1 MITSSGQE
9 RPTPDDDAV
18 SRSAPGLAP
27 GALPRLRNVL
37 VCADFSHASQLAVE
51 RAIEFCRTAHAH
63 LNILHV
69 FEYGPAQQA
78 ADAETEKLCQ
88 QALKEAREKMNGLLD
103 GVQAKGFS
111 VELLI
116 RHGLPA
122 PVIAALVSELNIDV
136 VFLGTNGF
144 RRLERLVFGST
155 AEAVLRSAP
164 CPVVTVG
171 PQSEIT
177 RHAGNGDGPV
187 VFATDF
193 HEPATAAIA
202 CAAAMAKLHQRPLH
216 CLHILPLRM
225 ETENSRHIVPNIMT
239 EALRR
244 LAKDECG
251 MEPLCKVAYGSE
263 ISHAIVDYA
272 KKEGAEMIV
281 LGVRRASA
289 LAAHLPP
296 QIAYR
301 IIVTAPC
308 PVLTMSY
315 EWTHQPLK
323 AVAGF

>member
-1 MITSSGQE
+1 
-9 RPTPDDDAV
+9 
-18 SRSAPGLAP
+18 LA
-27 GALPRLRNVL
+27 L
-37 VCADFSHASQLAVE
+37 E

-69 FEYGPAQQA
+69 FEYGSANRS
-78 ADAETEKLCQ
+78 ADVHTEQLCQ
-88 QALKEAREKMNGLLD
+88 QALTEARDRLDKLLD
-103 GVQAKGFS
+103 GKHTQDLPVN
-111 VELLI
+111 LLM

-122 PVIAALVSELNIDV
+122 LVVATLIPELDIDL

-155 AEAVLRSAP
+155 AEAVLRNSS
-164 CPVVTVG
+164 CPVITVG
-171 PQSEIT
+171 PQSEIAH
-177 RHAGNGDGPV
+177 HAGKGNGPV

-193 HEPATAAIA
+193 HEPATEAIA
-202 CAAAMAKLHQRPLH
+202 CAAAMSKLHQRPLH
-216 CLHILPLRM
+216 CLHVLPLRM
-225 ETENSRHIVPNIMT
+225 ETESKSHIVPHIMT

-251 MEPLCKVAYGSE
+251 MEPLCQVAYGSE
-263 ISHAIVDYA
+263 ISHTIVDYA
-272 KKEGAEMIV
+272 RKESAEMIV

-315 EWTHQPLK
+315 EWMHLPLR
-323 AVAGF
+323 AAASF